1 MGSTWL
7 VTVVVWVQQYHTLFL
22 ILRLMFMAGPL
33 LLFDSGAPSSLFPF
47 KIGLSPALAL
57 FVLDMAVTS
66 PAVSEAVALGGA
78 TGTMVTAVTWGRICN
93 GNCAAESGVLRR
105 MRRGLE
111 DRERD
116 GR

>member
-7 VTVVVWVQQYHTLFL
+7 VTVVVRVQRYQTLL

-93 GNCAAESGVLRR
+93 GNCAAESGVLHR

>member
-7 VTVVVWVQQYHTLFL
+7 VTVVVRVQWYQTL
-22 ILRLMFMAGPL
+22 ILHLMFTAGPL

-47 KIGLSPALAL
+47 KIGLPPALAL

-78 TGTMVTAVTWGRICN
+78 TGTMVTAVT
-93 GNCAAESGVLRR
+93 
-105 MRRGLE
+105 
-111 DRERD
+111 
-116 GR
+116 

>member
-7 VTVVVWVQQYHTLFL
+7 VTVVVRVQRYQTLL